1 VDSHAENL
9 NCQQGTETM
18 ARNFGMPRQIRR
30 EYRGSLWPILLIVF
44 VLAGAIDIAAHLN
57 HW

>member
-1 VDSHAENL
+1 VDSRGGSGLA
-9 NCQQGTETM
+9 
-18 ARNFGMPRQIRR
+18 ARRGNQWLEILEMHQQIRP

-44 VLAGAIDIAAHLN
+44 ILAGAIDIATHLH

>member
-1 VDSHAENL
+1 
-9 NCQQGTETM
+9 M
-18 ARNFGMPRQIRR
+18 ARNFGMHQQIRP

-44 VLAGAIDIAAHLN
+44 ILAGAIDIATHLR

>member
-1 VDSHAENL
+1 
-9 NCQQGTETM
+9 M
-18 ARNFGMPRQIRR
+18 ARNFGMHQQITP

-44 VLAGAIDIAAHLN
+44 ILAGAIDIATHLH

>member
-1 VDSHAENL
+1 MH
-9 NCQQGTETM
+9 Q
-18 ARNFGMPRQIRR
+18 QIRP

-44 VLAGAIDIAAHLN
+44 ILAGAIDIATHLR